1 MEKENEITRIALVDD
16 HILFRTALSSLI
28 NKFGNCAVIMEA
40 GSGEELIAAIK
51 SGIAPDLV
59 LLDLNMPEMDGF
71 DTAKWIQANK
81 PEIAILMLTM
91 YNTELTMIRLLQAG
105 VRGFLKKDATPLQ
118 LKSAINNVMEFGYY
132 YTNNTTGK
140 LINLFRKSQ
149 EQSALMKSMLT
160 ETELTFLKYT
170 CSEMTYK
177 EIANEMNLNPRAID
191 NIRDNL
197 FEKLEVK
204 SRIGLAMYSIK
215 HCIYILQ
222 SMILFLMPYMISPAI
237 VFAPT
242 LVFIF

>member
-1 MEKENEITRIALVDD
+1 MEKENEIIRIALADD
-16 HILFRTALSSLI
+16 HILFRTALAALI
-28 NKFGNCAVIMEA
+28 NKFGNCAVIHEA
-40 GSGEELIAAIK
+40 GSGEELIAAIR
-51 SGIAPDLV
+51 SGANPDLI
-59 LLDLNMPEMDGF
+59 LLDLNMPDMDGF
-71 DTAKWIQANK
+71 DTAKWVQANK
-81 PEIAILMLTM
+81 PDISILMLTM

-118 LKSAINNVMEFGYY
+118 LKSAINSVMEFGYY

-160 ETELTFLKYT
+160 DIELAFLKYT

-242 LVFIF
+242 LVFMF